1 MSKSEGPAIGIDLG
15 TTYSCVGVWCVLYSL
30 LLFFFF
36 YFSIGW
42 WWWGGNTRRFVN
54 PFSFC
59 RRCAFGNDRKR
70 VPRVSSLFRV
80 KKKISLVASDFNR
93 DTSVAL
99 ATKFHHRGKVV
110 CFSIVDDD
118 DERREMMAPG
128 RRSTKARKKEASES
142 FFFLSF
148 GREKKRKRRGKKF
161 FFFLVPRSSSFI
173 F

>member
-1 MSKSEGPAIGIDLG
+1 LDDEEEETPDAS
-15 TTYSCVGVWCVLYSL
+15 
-30 LLFFFF
+30 
-36 YFSIGW
+36 SI
-42 WWWGGNTRRFVN
+42 RFRFVGGVLL
-54 PFSFC
+54 
-59 RRCAFGNDRKR
+59 AMIEWGL
-70 VPRVSSLFRV
+70 VVSPLFRV

-148 GREKKRKRRGKKF
+148 GREKKRKRRTKSF
-161 FFFLVPRSSSFI
+161 FFWCQECLLFF
-173 F
+173 

>member
-1 MSKSEGPAIGIDLG
+1 MDDEEEETPDAS
-15 TTYSCVGVWCVLYSL
+15 
-30 LLFFFF
+30 
-36 YFSIGW
+36 SI
-42 WWWGGNTRRFVN
+42 RFRFVGGVLLAMIE
-54 PFSFC
+54 S
-59 RRCAFGNDRKR
+59 AFH
-70 VPRVSSLFRV
+70 VSPLFRV

-110 CFSIVDDD
+110 CFFLAFPRDDDDDD

-148 GREKKRKRRGKKF
+148 GREKKRKRRKKKF
-161 FFFLVPRSSSFI
+161 FFFLVPEVLLFFRVSLKFFLSF
-173 F
+173 FF